1 MLSIIIAP
9 SLAIGGVGGGKGAS
23 FCLHLHYSVRQWEH
37 NAATTV
43 TVCFHCAISLAAY
56 RSRDDP
62 VIPSYLSSLFLFCP
76 PLGLSRSFYFSST
89 ISCINDLDIESYD
102 TNNKL
107 HVSSVMIV
115 TQENF

>member
-1 MLSIIIAP
+1 MFLFL
-9 SLAIGGVGGGKGAS
+9 LAVGRVEGGQGTS
-23 FCLHLHYSVRQWEH
+23 FCLHHHYSLRQWEH
-37 NAATTV
+37 NAATMV
-43 TVCFHCAISLAAY
+43 TECFHCAISLAAY
-56 RSRDDP
+56 RSRDVP

-76 PLGLSRSFYFSST
+76 PPGLSRSFYFSST
-89 ISCINDLDIESYD
+89 ISGINDLDIESYD